1 MLSLEVRPASRT
13 SARRGPTLYTT
24 HGKERELINDNSS
37 IPEIKAGAD
46 SNTSHPEL
54 ESAF

>member
-1 MLSLEVRPASRT
+1 M
-13 SARRGPTLYTT
+13 